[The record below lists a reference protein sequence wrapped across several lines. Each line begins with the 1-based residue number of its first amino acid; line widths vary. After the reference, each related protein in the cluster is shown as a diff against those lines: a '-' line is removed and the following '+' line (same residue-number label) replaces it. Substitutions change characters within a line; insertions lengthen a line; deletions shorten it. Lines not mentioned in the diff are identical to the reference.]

1 MYRCDVFQKQQSGY
15 SVGSGLKEYRGL
27 SDKICCTVLEK
38 HNITPKSI
46 WLGVGF
52 QILRDAMLPFFILLD
67 PIISNLMGMAQTPI
81 CTPPKASPGNGGQ
94 LVFLKGFCIPCFMPF
109 HVPGSYRHV
118 CFQKGKYWRDY
129 KLKHKGKHSVF
140 FFFLMSNLDSCL
152 GDKDSLSLS

>member
-1 MYRCDVFQKQQSGY
+1 MCFKNSNPAAVWGVVLKSTED
-15 SVGSGLKEYRGL
+15 SVIKSVA
-27 SDKICCTVLEK
+27 VLEK

-52 QILRDAMLPFFILLD
+52 EILRNVMLPFFILLD

-109 HVPGSYRHV
+109 HVPGSYRHF

-129 KLKHKGKHSVF
+129 KLKHRDKHNF
-140 FFFLMSNLDSCL
+140 FFYLQPRLMPRR
-152 GDKDSLSLS
+152 